1 LIVCDILPA
10 FSKDAMV
17 SLIEIEILET
27 AALAHELALGAVL
40 PLLIS

>member
-17 SLIEIEILET
+17 SLIEILET